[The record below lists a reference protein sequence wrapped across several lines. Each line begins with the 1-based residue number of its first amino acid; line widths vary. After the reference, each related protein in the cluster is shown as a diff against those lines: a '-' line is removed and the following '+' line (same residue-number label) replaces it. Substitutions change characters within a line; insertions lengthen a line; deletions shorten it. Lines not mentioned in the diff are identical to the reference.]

1 MKLILKQLCMIDTIL
16 PFLAVR
22 SLFAA
27 WEGEFTCD
35 PQYCRVVDGT
45 VEGTHRDLWL
55 PGMDTPLLK
64 ATYAGDKLSI
74 ALDSG
79 QPLPQGMA
87 ALLVAMGL
95 VFRGGEGG
103 VSTHTPLDAEVLY
116 ARTLDLDNTWMVLR
130 RMAPNHPTSEDLVRN
145 AQVLLELANAWH
157 ETTLAIGNTGG
168 SPALET
174 QAAGLMAKADN
185 FHALKIP
192 GLESLKLLPDYRGSA
207 LTAMFTGRDYES
219 LVCSVKLDWAAGRIT
234 SSGPEAPQ
242 RKPGKFDVRPTRV
255 PQNILDVLG
264 GVVIE
269 GHEVSITQ
277 RLASAFYAKVNAFLQ
292 DIGGKWSTSRQAHVF
307 EEDPAPVLEEILRT
321 GEVFTSRDYEFF
333 ETTAP
338 LAARVIAKAGL
349 EPGMMVLEPNGG
361 GGALAMA
368 AAEIVGRENVT
379 CYELMDRNVKK
390 LKALGFK
397 LEGPQD
403 FLSVT
408 PSEIFDRVLINPPF
422 SNFRDAE
429 HITHAFKFL
438 RPGGVLSGIAS
449 TQWQTHDTAPARKF
463 QAFVAA
469 LGGEVEQVPA
479 GAFKASGTDVPTTML
494 LLRKPGIA
502 VARSLEIEVTAA
514 KQAPAQVCLF

>member
-1 MKLILKQLCMIDTIL
+1 MKLLLKQLCMIESIL

-79 QPLPQGMA
+79 QPLPEGMA

-95 VFRGGEGG
+95 VFRAGEGG
-103 VSTHTPLDAEVLY
+103 ISTHTPLDAEELY
-116 ARTLDLDNTWMVLR
+116 TQALDLDNTWMVVR
-130 RMAPNHPTSEDLVRN
+130 RMAPNHASSEDLVRN
-145 AQVLLELANAWH
+145 AQVLIELANAWH
-157 ETTLAIGNTGG
+157 KTTLAIGNTGG
-168 SPALET
+168 TPALET
-174 QAAGLMAKADN
+174 QAAQLMAKADN

-207 LTAMFTGRDYES
+207 LTAMFSGRDHES
-219 LVCSVKLDWAAGRIT
+219 LVCSVKLDWATGRIAST
-234 SSGPEAPQ
+234 GPQAPQ

-338 LAARVIAKAGL
+338 LTAQVIAKAGL

-379 CYELMDRNVKK
+379 CYELMDRNAKK
-390 LKALGFK
+390 LKALGFQ
-397 LEGPQD
+397 LDGPQD
-403 FLSVT
+403 FLAIT
-408 PSEIFDRVLINPPF
+408 PSEIFDRVLMNPPF
-422 SNFRDAE
+422 AKFRDAE
-429 HITHAFKFL
+429 HIMHAFRFL
-438 RPGGVLSGIAS
+438 KPGGVLSAIAS
-449 TQWQTHDTAPARKF
+449 TQWQTHDTAPARRF

-479 GAFKASGTDVPTTML
+479 GAFKASGTDVPKTL
-494 LLRKPGIA
+494 LVLRKPG
-502 VARSLEIEVTAA
+502 VAKANDLEVEVTAPR
-514 KQAPAQVCLF
+514 QAPAQVCLF